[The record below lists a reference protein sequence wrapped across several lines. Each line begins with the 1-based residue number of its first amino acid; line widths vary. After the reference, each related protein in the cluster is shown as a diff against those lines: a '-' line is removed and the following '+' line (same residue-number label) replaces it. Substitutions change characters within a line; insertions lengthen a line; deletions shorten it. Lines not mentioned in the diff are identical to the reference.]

1 MTTPLEKTLKR
12 ELRLK
17 GQTYIVT
24 ISPEGLKLTLKG
36 RRKGVELAWEA
47 LISGDAAL
55 AAALN
60 ASLGQLQPREEAA
73 GAKAPAQKPRAP
85 RPGPGK

>member
-12 ELRLK
+12 ELHLK

-36 RRKGVELAWEA
+36 RRKGVELPWDA

-55 AAALN
+55 AVALN
-60 ASLGQLQPREEAA
+60 ASLGQLQPARAA
-73 GAKAPAQKPRAP
+73 GDEQASTGKKGLARQ
-85 RPGPGK
+85 RPGR